1 MPLNVNE
8 MSSPSI
14 LQPLDNLLIT
24 KNTKIWSMAVNE
36 TTAKSILKSLRKQ
49 DKPWFLTITPV
60 IDYTQERSNHVIR
73 LTAIT
78 DTNIVDNPVAKL
90 SKSYD
95 EWAVNRFTGDLML
108 ANKLPIKSLYFE
120 QAGLSDNTVE
130 MPLKNQLFQNLN
142 AQLQAAVTIVLE
154 VLIQNPSLIRTNLDS
169 ISSLAGVQMSPKELQ
184 PTNSNSKSALDDD
197 LTMYGMALM
206 SKNDD
211 IAPYQK
217 AIDIIKNAVDKNY
230 QSVVIIYDC
239 DDIYFHA
246 MIPTYANP
254 NVTTKHYNQ
263 IVDYN
268 NQLFRL
274 YPKINIYFS
283 KFTYST
289 DHDLIL
295 KKLEKQKW

>member
-274 YPKINIYFS
+274 YLKINIYFS

>member
-1 MPLNVNE
+1 MPLNVTE

-14 LQPLDNLLIT
+14 LMPLDNLLIS

-36 TTAKSILKSLRKQ
+36 TDAKSILKGLRKQ

-60 IDYTQERSNHVIR
+60 IGYTQERSKHVVR

-78 DTNIVDNPVAKL
+78 DTDIIDNPVAKL

-95 EWAVNRFTGDLML
+95 DWDVNKFTGDLML
-108 ANKLPIKSLYFE
+108 PNKLPIKSLYFE
-120 QAGLSDNTVE
+120 QAGLSDNTAE
-130 MPLKNQLFQNLN
+130 TPLKSQLFQNLN
-142 AQLQAAVTIVLE
+142 PQLQAAVTIVLE

-169 ISSLAGVQMSPKELQ
+169 IPSLADVQTSPKDLEL
-184 PTNSNSKSALDDD
+184 TNSKSALDDD

-206 SKNDD
+206 SESND
-211 IAPYQK
+211 IVPYQK
-217 AIDIIKNAVDKNY
+217 AIDLIKKAVDENY
-230 QSVVIIYDC
+230 QNIVIIYDC
-239 DDIYFHA
+239 DDIYYYA
-246 MIPTYANP
+246 MNDSYSYPDAS
-254 NVTTKHYNQ
+254 TKYYNQ
-263 IVDYN
+263 IVDYHN
-268 NQLFRL
+268 LIFDL

-295 KKLEKQKW
+295 NKLEK

>member
-60 IDYTQERSNHVIR
+60 IDYTQERSKHVVR

-78 DTNIVDNPVAKL
+78 DTDIVDNPVAKL

-95 EWAVNRFTGDLML
+95 NWDVNKFTGDLML

-120 QAGLSDNTVE
+120 QDGLSDNATE
-130 MPLKNQLFQNLN
+130 TPLKNQLFQNLN
-142 AQLQAAVTIVLE
+142 PQLQAAVTIVLE

-169 ISSLAGVQMSPKELQ
+169 IPSLANVQMSPKDLE
-184 PTNSNSKSALDDD
+184 PTNSNSKSTLDDD
-197 LTMYGMALM
+197 LTMYGMALI

>member
-60 IDYTQERSNHVIR
+60 IDYTQERSNHVVR

>member
-169 ISSLAGVQMSPKELQ
+169 ISSLAGVQTSPKELQ

>member
-60 IDYTQERSNHVIR
+60 IDYTQERSKHVVR

-78 DTNIVDNPVAKL
+78 DTDIVDNPVAKL

-95 EWAVNRFTGDLML
+95 NWDVNKFTGDLML

-120 QAGLSDNTVE
+120 QDGLSDNATE
-130 MPLKNQLFQNLN
+130 TPLKNQLFQNLN
-142 AQLQAAVTIVLE
+142 PQLQAAVTIVLE

-169 ISSLAGVQMSPKELQ
+169 IPSLANVQMSPKDLE
-184 PTNSNSKSALDDD
+184 PTNSNSKSTLDDD
-197 LTMYGMALM
+197 LTMYGMALI

-246 MIPTYANP
+246 MIPTYTNP